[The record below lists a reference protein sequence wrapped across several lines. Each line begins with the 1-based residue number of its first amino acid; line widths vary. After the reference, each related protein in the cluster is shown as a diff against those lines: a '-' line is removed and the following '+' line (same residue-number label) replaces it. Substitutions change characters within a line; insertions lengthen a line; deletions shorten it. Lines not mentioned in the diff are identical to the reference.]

1 MITPVYEISIP
12 SQAKKLL
19 NSLVGRKLV
28 NMVRCNDDSIS
39 HLIDVF
45 DIKPNDFFALCLG
58 AILLYF
64 EDGLIFGAVSTPH
77 ENTVLVWVEKN
88 ELGQSTSILQENNPN
103 INAFYANDFEQWNI
117 FLGQKIHSVCIIK
130 EIDINNENPRIDSL
144 PSERGI
150 IFEFDNKSSL
160 IISYGL
166 NSPSY
171 DTTIITLEQINP
183 YFKDRLV
190 YMDV

>member
-1 MITPVYEISIP
+1 MEY
-12 SQAKKLL
+12 
-19 NSLVGRKLV
+19 
-28 NMVRCNDDSIS
+28 
-39 HLIDVF
+39 
-45 DIKPNDFFALCLG
+45 
-58 AILLYF
+58 
-64 EDGLIFGAVSTPH
+64 
-77 ENTVLVWVEKN
+77 
-88 ELGQSTSILQENNPN
+88 
-103 INAFYANDFEQWNI
+103 

-171 DTTIITLEQINP
+171 DTTIITLEQINL
-183 YFKDRLV
+183 YFKDRLI
-190 YMDV
+190 YIDV

>member
-1 MITPVYEISIP
+1 MITPIYDMSIP
-12 SQAKKLL
+12 SK
-19 NSLVGRKLV
+19 LVGLLSSLKGRKIT
-28 NMVRCNDDSIS
+28 NMVRFSTETIDSLIND
-39 HLIDVF
+39 F
-45 DIKPNDFFALCLG
+45 DIEPKDFFSLSNGSVLV
-58 AILLYF
+58 YF
-64 EDGLIFGAVSTPH
+64 EDGLVIGIGDEPSG
-77 ENTVLVWVEKN
+77 NTLVLWVEKN
-88 ELGQSTSILQENNPN
+88 EAGDSAEWLLEEWDE
-103 INAFYANDFEQWNI
+103 ALLFYAKDFEQWNI

-150 IFEFDNKSSL
+150 IFEFDNKLSL

-183 YFKDRLV
+183 YFKNRLI
-190 YMDV
+190 YIDV